1 MALTLNPSP
10 EGRGTLSWIFRWI
23 LGGCDRGFFGFG
35 DAFVGDGDVE
45 VGAGRSDLVEVGAV
59 GSVEVKAFFVGGMG
73 FAFDEDV
80 ADRFF
85 PTMDSFDFDQFGV
98 GKKVDRSPRGG
109 RFGASAEGGLKSIAD
124 QSFGL
129 LATMDLA
136 PVGKE
141 IEVLEF
147 GDGGG
152 KG

>member
-1 MALTLNPSP
+1 MW
-10 EGRGTLSWIFRWI
+10 EI
-23 LGGCDRGFFGFG
+23 DRGFFGFG

-59 GSVEVKAFFVGGMG
+59 GTVEVKAFFVGGMG

-98 GKKVDRSPRGG
+98 GEKVDRSPRGG

-124 QSFGL
+124 QSFRL
-129 LATMDLA
+129 LATMDFA
-136 PVGKE
+136 PVREE
-141 IEVLEF
+141 IEFVEF

-152 KG
+152 VGGPRDSGACHDFVSG

>member
-1 MALTLNPSP
+1 M
-10 EGRGTLSWIFRWI
+10 GF

-45 VGAGRSDLVEVGAV
+45 VGAGRSDLVEVSAV
-59 GSVEVKAFFVGGMG
+59 GTVEMKAFFVGGMG

-98 GKKVDRSPRGG
+98 GEKVDRSPRGG
-109 RFGASAEGGLKSIAD
+109 GFGSSAEGGLKSIAD

-141 IEVLEF
+141 IEILEF
-147 GDGGG
+147 GDGEG
-152 KG
+152 KGRSGEVCAINDFV